1 MVFKTSF
8 LPARPASVMDY
19 RALAKKRLPRAFF
32 DYIDGGAYNEYS
44 AKENVRAF
52 SDIQL
57 RQRILRDVS
66 SINTECVWFGEK
78 QSLPVAL
85 GPIGLTGMFAR
96 RGEVQA
102 QRAAEKKGIPFC
114 LSTVSVCSIEEL
126 AANANAPFWFQ
137 LYVLRDR
144 NYALTLL
151 QRAKEAGCTT
161 LVFTVDLPVVG
172 DRYRDVRNGISGKQ
186 DGRASLR
193 RALDFISHPRW
204 LWDVAIKGR
213 PLNFGNVLA
222 ALPEGHRTAAF
233 KAWVDEQF
241 DPSITWQDLYW
252 LRDHWQGNLVIKGI
266 LSGEDAQQAA
276 KLGADAVV
284 VSNHG
289 GRQLDGASA
298 SLHML
303 PEIVKAL
310 PDSTQILLDGGIR
323 SGLDVVKALAL
334 GANGCLLGRAWSYAL
349 AANGQVGV
357 EHVLDIIEQEM
368 RTSMALMG
376 VTQLSEL
383 SPQRL
388 RHTPHSPFSMP
399 DSFAE

>member
-1 MVFKTSF
+1 MPF

-19 RALAKKRLPRAFF
+19 RTLAKKRLPNALF

-44 AKENVRAF
+44 ANENVRAF
-52 SDIQL
+52 NDVQL

-66 SINTECVWFGEK
+66 SINTESMWFGEK
-78 QSLPVAL
+78 QPLPVAL

-114 LSTVSVCSIEEL
+114 LSTVGVCSIEEL
-126 AANANAPFWFQ
+126 ARHASAPFWFQ

-144 NYALTLL
+144 DYALKLL
-151 QRAKEAGCTT
+151 QRAQDAGCTT

-186 DGRASLR
+186 ASVR

-213 PLNFGNVLA
+213 PLSFGNVLA
-222 ALPEGHRTAAF
+222 ALPEGQRTTAF

-241 DPSITWQDLYW
+241 DPSITWQDLHW
-252 LRDHWQGNLVIKGI
+252 LRDHWKGNLIIKGI
-266 LSGEDAQQAA
+266 LSAEDAQQAA
-276 KLGADAVV
+276 QLGADAVV

-289 GRQLDGASA
+289 GRQLDGATA
-298 SLHML
+298 SVHML
-303 PEIVKAL
+303 PEIVKVL
-310 PDSTQILLDGGIR
+310 SGRTRILLDGGIR

-334 GANGCLLGRAWSYAL
+334 GADGCLLGRAWSYAL
-349 AANGQVGV
+349 AANGQAGV

-388 RHTPHSPFSMP
+388 RHTPHSPLSMP